1 MAPKRPTLRQR
12 LTRRLHALSGKRT
25 VVEILP
31 GGIASTCIKVER
43 GKVQVLSHAHSAA
56 SEDALRRGGVHAA
69 RAALASQA
77 LARGQ
82 EVAVSL
88 PRHLA
93 IVKWLTLPSAPDA
106 ELREM
111 VSFQAEKRIPFP
123 LKRVALA
130 FQKCGTTPDGQ
141 QRVILV
147 AVENSVVEA
156 HEKALEEAG
165 LQPRCLTVSSL
176 AAARAVIDWDARLS
190 DASTMLVRLA
200 GRTVE
205 IDLLEQRQHRF
216 GRAAALSEVETDRE
230 AWLQRVVAE
239 IKRTETA
246 YRSQGGAACTELI
259 AYGPRADEPELLARL
274 AELLGRRCRPF
285 QARSLEQASSQ
296 LPVPLGM
303 FRPGCADLLTGMR
316 PTPQRSRL
324 PWLVALAAVLLLA
337 LGLNFY
343 NQLQTVEAE
352 VAQLESQY
360 TVASAGAKSYREA
373 ERAITSVRAWNAGRA
388 TATEIM
394 HALASRLPSKV
405 FVRHLSYVD
414 GAGLSLDATSTD
426 PDTPNEV
433 PGLLTADPRILAAR
447 TENQATNER
456 GGKAVFDFNLEL
468 ELR

>member
-1 MAPKRPTLRQR
+1 MPSKRPTLRQR
-12 LTRRLHALSGKRT
+12 LTRRLTALSGKRT
-25 VVEILP
+25 IVEILP
-31 GGIASTCIKVER
+31 GGVAATCLKVDR
-43 GKVQVLSHAHSAA
+43 GKVQVVSHAHSAA
-56 SEDALRRGGVHAA
+56 PEDALRRGGVHAV

-77 LARGQ
+77 LPHGQ

-111 VSFQAEKRIPFP
+111 VIFQAEKRIPFA

-130 FQKCGTTPDGQ
+130 YQKCGPTHDGQ
-141 QRVILV
+141 QRVILL

-156 HEKALEEAG
+156 HEQALQEAG

-176 AAARAVIDWDARLS
+176 AAARAAIDWDTGLS

-200 GRTVE
+200 RRTVE
-205 IDLLEQRQHRF
+205 IDLIEQRQHRF

-246 YRSQGGAACTELI
+246 YRSQGGAVCSELI
-259 AYGPRADEPELLARL
+259 AYGPLADEQQLLARL
-274 AELLGRRCRPF
+274 GELLGKRCRPF

-296 LPVPLGM
+296 LPVPLGL
-303 FRPGCADLLTGMR
+303 FQPGCADLLTGMR
-316 PTPQRSRL
+316 PQAKRSRM
-324 PWLVALAAVLLLA
+324 PWLAVLAAVLLLA
-337 LGLNFY
+337 LGFNFY
-343 NQLQTVEAE
+343 RELQAIEAE
-352 VAQLESQY
+352 VAQLEGQY
-360 TVASAGAKSYREA
+360 SLVSAGAKRYREA
-373 ERAITSVRAWNAGRA
+373 DRAIDSVQEWNAGRA
-388 TATEIM
+388 TTTEIM
-394 HALASRLPSKV
+394 HALASRLPNKV

-414 GAGLSLDATSTD
+414 GARLSLDATSTD

-456 GGKAVFDFNLEL
+456 DGKALYDFNLEL